1 MQAQDDLLAAIWHHD
16 LTCRLNREKSQL
28 PEGQSPVFC
37 VSWHEGSS
45 HIGHC
50 GHGVVVVVVPAD
62 VVVAVEAV
70 VVVAVAA
77 FTVVVTSAVFVDTVV
92 DAVVVADIPG
102 KLEVS

>member
-1 MQAQDDLLAAIWHHD
+1 M
-16 LTCRLNREKSQL
+16 
-28 PEGQSPVFC
+28 
-37 VSWHEGSS
+37 
-45 HIGHC
+45 
-50 GHGVVVVVVPAD
+50 VVVVPAD

-92 DAVVVADIPG
+92 DAVVIADIPG